1 MRQDRNVLN
10 NWIKAVNE
18 EGRKL
23 TDWELHF
30 METITDHTDNG
41 GNLSEKQEEILERIY
56 TEKVP

>member
-1 MRQDRNVLN
+1 MRQNRETLIS
-10 NWIKAVNE
+10 WIKSVND